1 MIKYRKDILD
11 SKSKSFCGAK
21 WYNATTWLGSGTT
34 ASCHHPPAHK
44 IPLHEIA
51 ADPSAIHNTQHK
63 KAMRKMM
70 QRGERPRECEYCWK
84 VEDMKDEAVSD
95 RVFKSIIYTNEDLKK
110 AHEAD
115 FNDNTLLKT
124 FEIAFDRTCNLACSY
139 CNSSFSTTWAKDIKK
154 HGPYQNMVSDGAAAF
169 QHDGAWADPYGKRKR
184 THM

>member
-11 SKSKSFCGAK
+11 TKSTSFCGAK

-44 IPLHEIA
+44 IPLHEIS

-84 VEDMKDEAVSD
+84 VEDMGTDAVSD
-95 RVFKSIIYTNEDLKK
+95 RVYKSIITICIYNFIIQRMPPDL
-110 AHEAD
+110 
-115 FNDNTLLKT
+115 L
-124 FEIAFDRTCNLACSY
+124 
-139 CNSSFSTTWAKDIKK
+139 
-154 HGPYQNMVSDGAAAF
+154 
-169 QHDGAWADPYGKRKR
+169 
-184 THM
+184 